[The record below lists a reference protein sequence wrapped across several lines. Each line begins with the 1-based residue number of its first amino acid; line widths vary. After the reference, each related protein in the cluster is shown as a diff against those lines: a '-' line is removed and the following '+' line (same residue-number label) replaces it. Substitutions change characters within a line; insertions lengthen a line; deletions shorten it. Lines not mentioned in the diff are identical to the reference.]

1 MELGVA
7 NAGTRNE
14 TVDWKGFVESY
25 LDTMDSE
32 HLTNLVEEVWRLE
45 GYDEVLSVE
54 GDALDL
60 VATKH
65 TPVPVRSVV
74 RIVERAGSVEARETA
89 RAAEEF
95 GNVTDAVVISQ
106 RPTDDCAEEA
116 GARGVDVLDTR
127 GLASFLVSRRYH
139 WPLFRWLLR
148 STRSGY
154 RTVGDVSEATV
165 EFADVGEGRGLVG
178 KDLAMEAGLGRQE
191 VIEVLSDGG
200 VPVSVDRRGALSL
213 KRDRL
218 TLDESLRER
227 VDVDADGT
235 VRFDRVEAQVAGRIQ
250 VVCTHEILETQKLR
264 QFFEGDVVYRSQ
276 EKEVELSD
284 ERWNARAMVVEV
296 DPGTICTVGPD
307 TTFHQLSFRQVKN
320 RLS

>member
-1 MELGVA
+1 MGVA
-7 NAGTRNE
+7 KADAASKN
-14 TVDWKGFVESY
+14 VDWRGFVESY
-25 LDTMDSE
+25 LDTMDPE
-32 HLTNLVEEVWRLE
+32 HLENLVEEVWRLE

-60 VATKH
+60 VATKQ

-95 GNVTDAVVISQ
+95 GNVTDAVVISR
-106 RPTDDCAEEA
+106 RPTEECEEEA

-127 GLASFLVSRRYH
+127 ALASFLVSRRYH

-154 RTVGDVSEATV
+154 RTVGEVSSAPV
-165 EFADVGEGRGLVG
+165 EFAEVGEGRGLVG
-178 KDLAMEAGLGRQE
+178 KNLAVEAGLGRRE
-191 VIEVLSDGG
+191 VIEVLGDGG

-218 TLDESLRER
+218 TLDHSLRDR
-227 VDVDADGT
+227 VDVEADGS
-235 VRFDRVEAQVAGRIQ
+235 VRFDRVEAQVADRIQ
-250 VVCTHEILETQKLR
+250 VVCTHEILETQRL
-264 QFFEGDVVYRSQ
+264 QDFFTGDVVYRSL
-276 EKEVELSD
+276 EKEVPLAD
-284 ERWNARAMVVEV
+284 ADWNARAMVVEV
-296 DPGTICTVGPD
+296 DPGTICTVDED

>member
-1 MELGVA
+1 MGVA

>member
-1 MELGVA
+1 MGVA
-7 NAGTRNE
+7 NAGTRSE
-14 TVDWKGFVESY
+14 TVDWRGFVESY
-25 LDTMDSE
+25 LDTMDPE
-32 HLTNLVEEVWRLE
+32 HLENLVEEVWRLE
-45 GYDEVLSVE
+45 GYDQVLSVE

-60 VATKH
+60 VATKQ

-95 GNVTDAVVISQ
+95 GNVTDAIVISR
-106 RPTDDCAEEA
+106 RPTEECEEEA

-127 GLASFLVSRRYH
+127 AFAGLLVSRRYH

-154 RTVGDVSEATV
+154 RTVGEVSKAPV
-165 EFADVGEGRGLVG
+165 EFADVGEGRGLAG
-178 KDLAMEAGLGRQE
+178 KDLAVEAGLGRRD
-191 VIEVLSDGG
+191 VVEVLGDGG

-213 KRDRL
+213 RRDRL
-218 TLDESLRER
+218 TLDESLRGR
-227 VDVDADGT
+227 VDVEADGT
-235 VRFDRVEAQVAGRIQ
+235 VRFDRVEAQVADRIQ
-250 VVCTHEILETQKLR
+250 VVCTHEILETQRLHD
-264 QFFEGDVVYRSQ
+264 FFSGDVVYRSL
-276 EKEVELSD
+276 EKEIELAD
-284 ERWNARAMVVEV
+284 ADCNARAMVVEV
-296 DPGTICTVGPD
+296 DPGTICTVGEN